1 MRVCI
6 ENNCYQVIRVIK
18 NGASYEKPFLD
29 NARDNC
35 RADTMLNDNNGNIL
49 LCKRMLNYE
58 LNEASGKWVCVDDIP
73 REPVMEN
80 SPVNKKVKRTSRKK
94 RNKRK

>member
-1 MRVCI
+1 MKACI

-18 NGASYEKPFLD
+18 NGETYEKSFLD
-29 NARDNC
+29 SARDNC

-49 LCKRMLNYE
+49 LCRKMLNYE
-58 LNEASGKWVCVDDIP
+58 LNEQSGKWFCVDDIP
-73 REPVMEN
+73 REPVLESN
-80 SPVNKKVKRTSRKK
+80 STIKKVRKPTRRK